1 MNYNHMKISIPKEAN
16 AVEALQCVCDFL
28 KENTVEYDRLRTDMT
43 ISFTLKTPD
52 GKVCPLNDGI
62 FTLKNKSVVD
72 ISLELKEHAKAVCL
86 ERMNKNIYEFREEVA
101 DLEREIR
108 RSEKYLAT
116 AKRKN
121 LGTIEH
127 WEERVQDLHHEKETL
142 LPKLL
147 TKYSLLERCVKEG
160 KITWSFHIAHNS
172 KKKEIRVRP
181 TFDSDCTI
189 TKNPLY
195 FYYQDGYHNYFTTD
209 DLTEEH
215 WLKVSVNSKK

>member
-1 MNYNHMKISIPKEAN
+1 MKISIPKETN

-28 KENTVEYDRLRTDMT
+28 KESTVEYDRLRTDMT

-62 FTLKNKSVVD
+62 FALKQNNIVD
-72 ISLELKEHAKAVCL
+72 ISLELKEYAKSACL
-86 ERMNKNIYEFREEVA
+86 KRMNENIYYFHKEVA
-101 DLEREIR
+101 DLEHEIT
-108 RSEKYLAT
+108 RSEKYLAN

-127 WEERVQDLHHEKETL
+127 WEERLQDLRHEKETL
-142 LPKLL
+142 LPKRL

-160 KITWSFHIAHNS
+160 KVTWSFHIAQNG

-181 TFDSDCTI
+181 IFDSDCTI

-195 FYYQDGYHNYFTTD
+195 FYYQDEYHNSFTTD
-209 DLTEEH
+209 DLNEEH
-215 WLKVSVNSKK
+215 WLKVTVNSKK